1 MPWKCPTSEAEIRH
15 DGDTPEL
22 GRVYRCHVCRL
33 ELVLDAT
40 TQRLAVVSLATENR
54 RKTVFLGVVTLR
66 LEFIPE
72 ALDER
77 QTLTGLLWIRA
88 LCHFTDS
95 MRLTGRQSRRRR
107 WLERAVTSAA
117 GV

>member
-1 MPWKCPTSEAEIRH
+1 MRPTVRISLDGPLRFPLFGSGVEANTEA
-15 DGDTPEL
+15 L
-22 GRVYRCHVCRL
+22 GLRGLRIDQFSVGVGL
-33 ELVLDAT
+33 FADAFH
-40 TQRLAVVSLATENR
+40 QGI
-54 RKTVFLGVVTLR
+54 VFLGVVTLR